1 MKRFVCVMV
10 SLLALLGCLSA
21 ASASQKQDEAKSLV
35 KKAVTYLKKNG
46 KEAAFAEFN
55 KNTGQFAKGE
65 FYIFVYD
72 FKGITAAH
80 GGNQKLVGKNMY
92 DLKDSDGKYLVQDI
106 IKVAKQGG
114 GWSEYKWTNPVTK
127 RIEPK
132 MTYVEAV
139 GDLAIGCG
147 FYK

>member
-1 MKRFVCVMV
+1 MKRFVCVMI
-10 SLLALLGCLSA
+10 SLLALVGCLSV
-21 ASASQKQDEAKSLV
+21 ASASQKQEEAKSLV

-55 KNTGQFAKGE
+55 KSTGPFVKGE

-72 FKGITAAH
+72 FKGMTAAH
-80 GGNQKLVGKNMY
+80 GGNRKLVGKNMY
-92 DLKDSDGKYLVQDI
+92 ELKDSDGKYLVQDI
-106 IKVAKQGG
+106 IKTAKQGG

-127 RIEPK
+127 KIEPK

-139 GDLAIGCG
+139 DDLAIGCG